1 MELGTMEKKR
11 TEKIKRKHNLT
22 FVSDLFLEESE
33 H

>member
-1 MELGTMEKKR
+1 MEFGTMLKKR
-11 TEKIKRKHNLT
+11 TEKIKRKRSLT